1 MKTVIITI
9 PPLSFKTRLLLALSW
24 CRDVKMCSRILKI
37 GEHRKNSYFVE
48 YLFLCNI
55 PLLCRQNAIVVPIRG
70 KPTAV
75 IFCVYETSLSPPYLV
90 CTAAHVKKI
99 NDGKINV
106 PFT

>member
-9 PPLSFKTRLLLALSW
+9 PPLSFKTRLLLALS
-24 CRDVKMCSRILKI
+24 DVRQTCSRILKI
-37 GEHRKNSYFVE
+37 GEHRKNSYFVD

-55 PLLCRQNAIVVPIRG
+55 PLLCRQNAIVVPVRG
-70 KPTAV
+70 KPTTV
-75 IFCVYETSLSPPYLV
+75 IFYVYETSPRPLYLV

-99 NDGKINV
+99 NDGKVTV